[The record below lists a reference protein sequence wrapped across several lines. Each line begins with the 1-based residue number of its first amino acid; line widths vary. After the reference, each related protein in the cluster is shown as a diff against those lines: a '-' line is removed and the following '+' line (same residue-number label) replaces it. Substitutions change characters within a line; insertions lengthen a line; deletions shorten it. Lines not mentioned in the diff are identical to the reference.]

1 MSDKQKI
8 IDLENRIHRLNEI
21 GMALSTES
29 DSNKLFE
36 MILEEAKNITNADG
50 RTLYSKNK
58 TGDLQFEI
66 LRNDTMNTTMGGSSG
81 IKIPFDPVKLWVDES
96 TPNQSNVSAYV
107 ALTGETVNIKDA
119 YEEAGFD
126 FSGTKAYDQKTGY
139 RSQSFLT
146 VPLKNHENEIIGVM
160 QLINARDK
168 HGKVVSFDN
177 DMQEQIESLASQG
190 AVALTNKKLVG
201 ELKTLFEAFIQL
213 IATAIDKK
221 SEYTGGHCSR
231 VPVITMM
238 LADEVAKTKTGKY
251 KDFKMTEDD
260 RYELYIAAWLH
271 DCGKVATPPHVV
283 DKGTKLETI
292 FDRIELVKTRM
303 EILKRDAEIDFLKRQ
318 LNGSLPDYD
327 KEYRNSIKQI
337 DENIKFIESCNIGGE
352 FMKPELQE
360 RIKSISKQK
369 LLLNN
374 EEVNILTENE
384 VRNLNITKG
393 TLLPEERDIIND
405 HISITIDMLE
415 QLPYPKNLKNIPEF
429 AGGHHEKMDGTG
441 YPKGL
446 KADQMSPQAKI
457 MAIADIYEALTAAD
471 RPYKEGKKLSQAMR
485 IMGFM
490 KNDYHIDED
499 LFEIFVSSGVY
510 KRYADEHV
518 DAGQID
524 NVVDKFL
531 DNSTILDEWEEIIP
545 DAEFGIFVMT
555 ILNNVKKATIIDKIL
570 DSILNTDESNFKA
583 SNTENNRIKH
593 HPFC

>member
-36 MILEEAKNITNADG
+36 MILEEARNITNADG
-50 RTLYSKNK
+50 RTLYSKNE

-126 FSGTKAYDQKTGY
+126 FSGTKSYDQKTGY

-160 QLINARDK
+160 QLINARDEN
-168 HGKVVSFDN
+168 GRVVSFDA

-251 KDFKMTEDD
+251 KDFAMTEDD

-327 KEYRNSIKQI
+327 EEYRNSIKQI
-337 DENIKFIESCNIGGE
+337 DENIK
-352 FMKPELQE
+352 
-360 RIKSISKQK
+360 
-369 LLLNN
+369 
-374 EEVNILTENE
+374 
-384 VRNLNITKG
+384 
-393 TLLPEERDIIND
+393 
-405 HISITIDMLE
+405 
-415 QLPYPKNLKNIPEF
+415 
-429 AGGHHEKMDGTG
+429 
-441 YPKGL
+441 
-446 KADQMSPQAKI
+446 
-457 MAIADIYEALTAAD
+457 
-471 RPYKEGKKLSQAMR
+471 
-485 IMGFM
+485 
-490 KNDYHIDED
+490 
-499 LFEIFVSSGVY
+499 
-510 KRYADEHV
+510 
-518 DAGQID
+518 
-524 NVVDKFL
+524 
-531 DNSTILDEWEEIIP
+531 
-545 DAEFGIFVMT
+545 
-555 ILNNVKKATIIDKIL
+555 
-570 DSILNTDESNFKA
+570 KA
-583 SNTENNRIKH
+583 SRM
-593 HPFC
+593 PS

>member
-36 MILEEAKNITNADG
+36 MILEEARNITNADG
-50 RTLYSKNK
+50 RTLYSKNE
-58 TGDLQFEI
+58 TGNLQFEI

-81 IKIPFDPVKLWVDES
+81 TKIPFDPVKLWVDES

-160 QLINARDK
+160 QLINARNK
-168 HGKVVSFDN
+168 NGKVVSFDS

-327 KEYRNSIKQI
+327 EEYRNSIKQI
-337 DENIKFIESCNIGGE
+337 DENIQFIESCNIGGE

-360 RIKSISKQK
+360 RIKSISNQK
-369 LLLNN
+369 LLLND
-374 EEVNILTENE
+374 EWVNILTENE

-471 RPYKEGKKLSQAMR
+471 RPYKDGKKLSQAMR

-510 KRYADEHV
+510 KHYADEHV

-524 NVVDKFL
+524 NVDEKA
-531 DNSTILDEWEEIIP
+531 IL
-545 DAEFGIFVMT
+545 G
-555 ILNNVKKATIIDKIL
+555 VK
-570 DSILNTDESNFKA
+570 
-583 SNTENNRIKH
+583 
-593 HPFC
+593 

>member
-1 MSDKQKI
+1 
-8 IDLENRIHRLNEI
+8 
-21 GMALSTES
+21 
-29 DSNKLFE
+29 
-36 MILEEAKNITNADG
+36 
-50 RTLYSKNK
+50 
-58 TGDLQFEI
+58 
-66 LRNDTMNTTMGGSSG
+66 MGGTSG
-81 IKIPFDPVKLWVDES
+81 VDIPFDPVKLWIDDS
-96 TPNQSNVSAYV
+96 SPNQSNVSAYV
-107 ALTGETVNIKDA
+107 ALTGETVNISDA
-119 YEEAGFD
+119 YQEKGFD
-126 FSGTKAYDQKTGY
+126 FSGTKSYDSKTGY
-139 RSQSFLT
+139 HSKSFLT

-160 QLINARDK
+160 QLINARDEN
-168 HGKVVSFDN
+168 GEVISFDN
-177 DMQEQIESLASQG
+177 DMEEQIESLASQG

-238 LADEVAKTKTGKY
+238 LADEVAKVSSGKY
-251 KDFKMTEDD
+251 KDFSMNEEE

-292 FDRIELVKTRM
+292 FDRIELIKTRM
-303 EILKRDAEIDFLKRQ
+303 EILKRDAEIAFLKRQ
-318 LNGSLPDYD
+318 INGSLSDFDDEY
-327 KEYRNSIKQI
+327 KETIKNVN
-337 DENIKFIESCNIGGE
+337 DNIKFIESCNIGGE

-360 RIKSISKQK
+360 KIQTISKNRVILDNKEQ
-369 LLLNN
+369 
-374 EEVNILTENE
+374 NILTDDE
-384 VRNLNITKG
+384 VRNLNIAKG

-405 HISITIDMLE
+405 HISITIDMLD

-446 KADQMSPQAKI
+446 KGDQMSPQAKI

-499 LFEIFVSSGVY
+499 LFEIFVQSGVY
-510 KRYADEHV
+510 KKYAEEYVASGQLDDVDE
-518 DAGQID
+518 
-524 NVVDKFL
+524 
-531 DNSTILDEWEEIIP
+531 
-545 DAEFGIFVMT
+545 
-555 ILNNVKKATIIDKIL
+555 
-570 DSILNTDESNFKA
+570 ESVIGGK
-583 SNTENNRIKH
+583 
-593 HPFC
+593 

>member
-1 MSDKQKI
+1 MNDKQKI
-8 IDLENRIHRLNEI
+8 KNLENKIHRLNEI

-36 MILEEAKNITNADG
+36 MILEEARNITNADG

-58 TGDLQFEI
+58 EGNLKFEI
-66 LRNDTMNTTMGGSSG
+66 LRNDTMSTIMGGSSN
-81 IKIPFDPVKLWVDES
+81 KEIPFDPVKLWVDDS

-119 YEEAGFD
+119 YQEAGFD
-126 FSGTKAYDQKTGY
+126 FSGTKSYDEKTGY
-139 RSQSFLT
+139 HSKSFLT

-160 QLINARDK
+160 QLINARDEDNE
-168 HGKVVSFDN
+168 VVPFDK

-238 LADEVAKTKTGKY
+238 LADAVAKTTSGKY
-251 KDFKMTEDD
+251 KDFSMTEEE

-303 EILKRDAEIDFLKRQ
+303 EILKRDVEIDFLKRQ
-318 LNGSLPDYD
+318 LNGSLPEFDEKYTKAI
-327 KEYRNSIKQI
+327 KEI
-337 DENIKFIESCNIGGE
+337 DENIKFIEACNIGGE
-352 FMKPELQE
+352 FMKSELQDK
-360 RIKSISKQK
+360 IVAISKQK
-369 LLLNN
+369 LFLNN
-374 EEVNILTENE
+374 KEMNILTDNE

-415 QLPYPKNLKNIPEF
+415 ELPYPKNLKNIPEF

-499 LFEIFVSSGVY
+499 LFEIFVNSGVY
-510 KRYADEHV
+510 KKYAEDHV
-518 DAGQID
+518 ASNQID
-524 NVVDKFL
+524 Q
-531 DNSTILDEWEEIIP
+531 IDEK
-545 DAEFGIFVMT
+545 AVLGI
-555 ILNNVKKATIIDKIL
+555 K
-570 DSILNTDESNFKA
+570 
-583 SNTENNRIKH
+583 
-593 HPFC
+593 

>member
-1 MSDKQKI
+1 MNDKQKI
-8 IDLENRIHRLNEI
+8 KNLENRIHRLNEI

-36 MILEEAKNITNADG
+36 MILEEARNITNADG

-58 TGDLQFEI
+58 EGNLKFEI
-66 LRNDTMNTTMGGSSG
+66 LRNDTMNTIMGGSSN
-81 IKIPFDPVKLWVDES
+81 KEIPFDPVKLWVDDS

-119 YEEAGFD
+119 YQEAGFD
-126 FSGTKAYDQKTGY
+126 FSGTKSYDEKTGY
-139 RSQSFLT
+139 HSKSFLT

-160 QLINARDK
+160 QLINARDEDNE
-168 HGKVVSFDN
+168 VVPFDK

-238 LADEVAKTKTGKY
+238 LADAVAKTTSGKY
-251 KDFKMTEDD
+251 KDFSMTEEE

-303 EILKRDAEIDFLKRQ
+303 EILKRDVEIDFLKRQ
-318 LNGSLPDYD
+318 LNGSLPEFDEKYTKAI
-327 KEYRNSIKQI
+327 KEI
-337 DENIKFIESCNIGGE
+337 DENIKFIEACNIGGE
-352 FMKPELQE
+352 FMKSEFQDK
-360 RIKSISKQK
+360 IVAISRQK
-369 LLLNN
+369 LFLNN
-374 EEVNILTENE
+374 KEVNILTDNE

-415 QLPYPKNLKNIPEF
+415 ELPYPKNLKNIPEF

-499 LFEIFVSSGVY
+499 LFEIFVNSGVY
-510 KRYADEHV
+510 KKYAEDHV
-518 DAGQID
+518 ASNQID
-524 NVVDKFL
+524 Q
-531 DNSTILDEWEEIIP
+531 IDE
-545 DAEFGIFVMT
+545 
-555 ILNNVKKATIIDKIL
+555 KAVLGTK
-570 DSILNTDESNFKA
+570 
-583 SNTENNRIKH
+583 
-593 HPFC
+593 

>member
-1 MSDKQKI
+1 MNDKQKI
-8 IDLENRIHRLNEI
+8 KNLENRIHRLNEI

-36 MILEEAKNITNADG
+36 MILEEARNITNADG
-50 RTLYSKNK
+50 RTLYSKDKEGNLK
-58 TGDLQFEI
+58 FEI
-66 LRNDTMNTTMGGSSG
+66 LRNDTMNTTMGGSSN
-81 IKIPFDPVKLWVDES
+81 KEIPFDPVKLWVDDS

-119 YEEAGFD
+119 YQEAGFD
-126 FSGTKAYDQKTGY
+126 FSGTKSYDEKTGY
-139 RSQSFLT
+139 HSKSFLT

-160 QLINARDK
+160 QLINARDEDNE
-168 HGKVVSFDN
+168 VVPFDK

-238 LADEVAKTKTGKY
+238 LADAVAKTTSGKY
-251 KDFKMTEDD
+251 KDFSMTEEE

-303 EILKRDAEIDFLKRQ
+303 EILKRDVEIDFLKRQ
-318 LNGSLPDYD
+318 LNGSLPEFDEKYTKAI
-327 KEYRNSIKQI
+327 KEI
-337 DENIKFIESCNIGGE
+337 DENIKFIEACNIGGE
-352 FMKPELQE
+352 FMKSELQDK
-360 RIKSISKQK
+360 IVAISKQK
-369 LLLNN
+369 LFLNN
-374 EEVNILTENE
+374 KEMNILTDNE

-415 QLPYPKNLKNIPEF
+415 ELPYPKNLKNIPEF

-499 LFEIFVSSGVY
+499 LFEIFVNSGVY
-510 KRYADEHV
+510 KKYAEDHV
-518 DAGQID
+518 ASNQID
-524 NVVDKFL
+524 Q
-531 DNSTILDEWEEIIP
+531 IDEK
-545 DAEFGIFVMT
+545 AVLGI
-555 ILNNVKKATIIDKIL
+555 K
-570 DSILNTDESNFKA
+570 
-583 SNTENNRIKH
+583 
-593 HPFC
+593 

>member
-1 MSDKQKI
+1 MNDKQKI
-8 IDLENRIHRLNEI
+8 KNLENRIHRLNEI

-36 MILEEAKNITNADG
+36 MILEEARNITNADG

-58 TGDLQFEI
+58 EGNLKFEI
-66 LRNDTMNTTMGGSSG
+66 LRNDTMNTIMGGSSN
-81 IKIPFDPVKLWVDES
+81 KEIPFDPVKLWVDDS

-119 YEEAGFD
+119 YQEAGFD
-126 FSGTKAYDQKTGY
+126 FSGTKSYDEKTGY
-139 RSQSFLT
+139 HSKSFLT

-160 QLINARDK
+160 QLINARDENNE
-168 HGKVVSFDN
+168 VVPFDK

-238 LADEVAKTKTGKY
+238 LADAVAKTTSGKY
-251 KDFKMTEDD
+251 KDFSMTEEE

-303 EILKRDAEIDFLKRQ
+303 EILKRDVEIDFLKRQ
-318 LNGSLPDYD
+318 LNGSLPEFDEKYTKAI
-327 KEYRNSIKQI
+327 KEI
-337 DENIKFIESCNIGGE
+337 DENIKFIEACNIGGE
-352 FMKPELQE
+352 FMKSELQDK
-360 RIKSISKQK
+360 IVAISKQK
-369 LLLNN
+369 LFLNN
-374 EEVNILTENE
+374 KEMNILTDNE

-415 QLPYPKNLKNIPEF
+415 ELPYPKNLKNIPEF

-499 LFEIFVSSGVY
+499 LFEIFVNSGVY
-510 KRYADEHV
+510 KKYAEDHV
-518 DAGQID
+518 ASNQID
-524 NVVDKFL
+524 Q
-531 DNSTILDEWEEIIP
+531 IDEK
-545 DAEFGIFVMT
+545 AVLGI
-555 ILNNVKKATIIDKIL
+555 K
-570 DSILNTDESNFKA
+570 
-583 SNTENNRIKH
+583 
-593 HPFC
+593 

>member
-1 MSDKQKI
+1 MNDKQKI
-8 IDLENRIHRLNEI
+8 KNLENRIHRLNEI

-36 MILEEAKNITNADG
+36 MILEEARNITNADG
-50 RTLYSKNK
+50 RTLYSKDKEGNLK
-58 TGDLQFEI
+58 FEI
-66 LRNDTMNTTMGGSSG
+66 LRNDTMNTIMGGSSN
-81 IKIPFDPVKLWVDES
+81 KEIPFDPVKLWVDDS

-119 YEEAGFD
+119 YQEAGFD
-126 FSGTKAYDQKTGY
+126 FSGTKSYDEKTGY
-139 RSQSFLT
+139 HSKSFLT

-160 QLINARDK
+160 QLINARGEDNEVVPFDK
-168 HGKVVSFDN
+168 

-238 LADEVAKTKTGKY
+238 LADAVAKTTSGKY
-251 KDFKMTEDD
+251 KDFSMTEEE

-303 EILKRDAEIDFLKRQ
+303 EILKRDVEIDFLKRQ
-318 LNGSLPDYD
+318 LNGSLPEFDEKYTKAI
-327 KEYRNSIKQI
+327 KEI
-337 DENIKFIESCNIGGE
+337 DENIKFIEACNIGGE
-352 FMKPELQE
+352 FMKSELQDK
-360 RIKSISKQK
+360 IVAISKQK
-369 LLLNN
+369 LFLNN
-374 EEVNILTENE
+374 KEMNILTDNE

-415 QLPYPKNLKNIPEF
+415 ELPYPKNLKNIPEF

-499 LFEIFVSSGVY
+499 LFEIFVNSGVY
-510 KRYADEHV
+510 KKYAEDHV
-518 DAGQID
+518 ASNQID
-524 NVVDKFL
+524 Q
-531 DNSTILDEWEEIIP
+531 IDEK
-545 DAEFGIFVMT
+545 AVLGI
-555 ILNNVKKATIIDKIL
+555 K
-570 DSILNTDESNFKA
+570 
-583 SNTENNRIKH
+583 
-593 HPFC
+593 